1 LSQTLNSALRDRE
14 GNYWFAQVRGV
25 SKLRADYRAFE
36 SLTSQSYTGEK
47 PVLPAQAVNAVAV
60 ESGENPVIWVGTTGK
75 SIVKIAPNRTSMT
88 IGTAHG
94 VLDDWVNAMRFDSNG
109 RLWVAS
115 HSGINVILSNRN
127 KPVSEMPIRQRINGE
142 GEELLIAGRE
152 SATAYDVNIL
162 DIQTKSSGE
171 RLVESIWIPGY
182 WTVYCYVDEEWFVL
196 RQASGLPKQEF
207 AEVVY
212 TDEGR
217 LLVVARDFSIYRS
230 LKLLTVSSLN
240 EFNTKPALVSTSKPD
255 AGYMKEIDMPVFEE
269 VWSGEQT
276 AATEVNTAVW
286 YDSCLWVCTN
296 RGIFILG
303 GEPFKILDSIQLN
316 RELKTAQVTN
326 LQVSSLTGTL
336 WAGTNAGLVEI
347 DPTTRSVKRIIT
359 RNDGLLANEAW
370 QSASIA
376 QDQEG
381 TIYYGTPFGLALY
394 RPHLDQDNLVPP
406 AIRMKNISIKED
418 YRGNNEVS
426 FEYAAL
432 SYTNERQVRYKTRLI
447 GYDDWSSEHT
457 EHKMRF
463 TNLPAFAFPREYTFE
478 VQACNNDDVWTETP
492 SRYSFS
498 VTPAWWF
505 RWWGLLIEF
514 LLLAGFVVGYVK
526 YRTRKHVQAFERE
539 RQVSERLRQVDK
551 LKDEFL
557 ANTSHEL
564 RTPLQGI
571 IGITESLI
579 DGVAGSLPEKAKA
592 NLAMVSASGKRLASL
607 VNDILDFSKL
617 KKHDLKL
624 QKKPVD
630 VRVLTDFV
638 LRVSEQLALNK
649 PVELKNQISTA
660 IPVVD
665 GDENRLQQILL
676 NLVGNAI
683 KFTEAGTVTISAM
696 EKDGMVE
703 FSVRDTGIG
712 ITEDKL
718 ETVFE
723 SFEQADAST
732 ERLYGGTGL
741 GLAVTRQLV
750 ELHGGKIW
758 VESEVGEGST
768 FTFSIPV
775 GSGEADNTLQAPAL
789 SSVSGAEEMELPG
802 SMNEGIKAE
811 GDGRVHVLVVDD
823 EPINQQVLA
832 NHLEFI
838 NCTVVQA
845 MNGEE
850 ALRALRSDQK
860 FDLVLLDIMMP
871 KMSGYEVCQKIRETH
886 LPSELPVIMVTAKNQ
901 LEDLVEGLSSGAND
915 YLAKPFNKGE
925 LIARMKTQLNLSK
938 LNSAY
943 GRFVPHEFLK
953 FLEKESIIDVR
964 LGDNVEMEMTIFVS
978 DIRGFTTLSEKM
990 TPEQNFKFINDYLEK
1005 VSPIVRTYDGFVDR
1019 YSGDAI
1025 MALFPGKPDD
1035 AIQAAIETLHTLAG
1049 LNSERRTNNE
1059 LPINVGIGL
1068 HTGGLMLGIV
1078 GERERA
1084 QGDIFSDAVNLANR
1098 IEGLSK
1104 LYGVSIVV
1112 SEETL
1117 SKLNDNEKYHQRFLG
1132 KVQVKGKKESVSVF
1146 EIYDGDAESLIE
1158 LKLKTKQDFE
1168 QGLEHYF
1175 DQNFTEASVCF
1186 NNVLKRNPDDKTA
1199 SLYLG
1204 RSAKFMV
1211 EGVSPDWQGVEA
1223 FETK

>member
-1 LSQTLNSALRDRE
+1 MKHVLGAAWFILVLTTISLSQVLPFTYYTADSEINPLPSAAVMSVYQDRLGFIWIAVYSSGLVRYDGSTMDLYDFKDGLRSLGVQQMVEGPEGRLWISSELGLVVSDKPLAHYAIGERIRFVSKIADTPLYGDRLGVNSLAVESTKRVMIATKDSGIIAYSIDSQNSVTADTLGSDENEYFALSVSQNGTIWTGLRNGVMAFDILGRVINILSFNNGSLEKCNCIYEDPDGTLWFTGDRGSIWRLREDTDELDLIQIPYDIESNIANLLMIDSSRIWVITEGEGVIEFDPGNPAITKRYNRTNGLLSKTLNSVFRDRE
-14 GNYWFAQVRGV
+14 GNYWFAQVTGV

-47 PVLPAQAVNAVAV
+47 PAIPAQAVNAVAV

-741 GLAVTRQLV
+741 GLAVTRQCMVARFGWNLKLV
-750 ELHGGKIW
+750 KARLSLLVYRSVPERQIIPYKHLH
-758 VESEVGEGST
+758 
-768 FTFSIPV
+768 F
-775 GSGEADNTLQAPAL
+775 QA
-789 SSVSGAEEMELPG
+789 
-802 SMNEGIKAE
+802 
-811 GDGRVHVLVVDD
+811 
-823 EPINQQVLA
+823 
-832 NHLEFI
+832 F
-838 NCTVVQA
+838 
-845 MNGEE
+845 
-850 ALRALRSDQK
+850 
-860 FDLVLLDIMMP
+860 
-871 KMSGYEVCQKIRETH
+871 
-886 LPSELPVIMVTAKNQ
+886 
-901 LEDLVEGLSSGAND
+901 
-915 YLAKPFNKGE
+915 
-925 LIARMKTQLNLSK
+925 
-938 LNSAY
+938 
-943 GRFVPHEFLK
+943 
-953 FLEKESIIDVR
+953 
-964 LGDNVEMEMTIFVS
+964 
-978 DIRGFTTLSEKM
+978 
-990 TPEQNFKFINDYLEK
+990 PEQKK
-1005 VSPIVRTYDGFVDR
+1005 WSCP
-1019 YSGDAI
+1019 
-1025 MALFPGKPDD
+1025 
-1035 AIQAAIETLHTLAG
+1035 
-1049 LNSERRTNNE
+1049 
-1059 LPINVGIGL
+1059 
-1068 HTGGLMLGIV
+1068 
-1078 GERERA
+1078 
-1084 QGDIFSDAVNLANR
+1084 
-1098 IEGLSK
+1098 
-1104 LYGVSIVV
+1104 
-1112 SEETL
+1112 
-1117 SKLNDNEKYHQRFLG
+1117 
-1132 KVQVKGKKESVSVF
+1132 VQ
-1146 EIYDGDAESLIE
+1146 
-1158 LKLKTKQDFE
+1158 
-1168 QGLEHYF
+1168 
-1175 DQNFTEASVCF
+1175 
-1186 NNVLKRNPDDKTA
+1186 
-1199 SLYLG
+1199 
-1204 RSAKFMV
+1204 
-1211 EGVSPDWQGVEA
+1211 
-1223 FETK
+1223 